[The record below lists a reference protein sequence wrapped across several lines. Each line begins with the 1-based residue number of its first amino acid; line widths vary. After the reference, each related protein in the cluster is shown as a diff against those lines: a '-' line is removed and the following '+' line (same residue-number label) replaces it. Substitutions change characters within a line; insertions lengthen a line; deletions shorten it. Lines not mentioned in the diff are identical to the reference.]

1 MDHTHAAVPLAGKSN
16 VLFDYPNGMTQN
28 EEREL
33 EAFATIDAINDH
45 AMSAIEEM
53 FRHGDMSCYRT
64 TRFEIECVGVK

>member
-1 MDHTHAAVPLAGKSN
+1 
-16 VLFDYPNGMTQN
+16 MTQN